1 VSITVI
7 LADDHAMVRESLASC
22 LAHTPD
28 IRVVA
33 VVAGAEDALHA
44 AVQHQPAIVLL
55 DIDMPG
61 MEAFD
66 AALRIRALCRNTRL
80 VMLSAFFHDRYIE
93 RALAVG
99 ASGYLTKAE
108 PVQNIIRA
116 IRDVA
121 TGMACFS
128 PEVRARLIIDAQGVS
143 MATPGATRASQLSG
157 RELEVL
163 RYIARGLANKEIAT
177 TMHVACRT
185 VDHHVARIMQK
196 LDIHGRVGL
205 ARYAVRE
212 GLAEA

>member
-1 VSITVI
+1 VSITVV
-7 LADDHAMVRESLASC
+7 LADDHAMVRESLANY

-28 IRVVA
+28 IRIVA
-33 VVAGAEDALHA
+33 AVACAEDALHV
-44 AVQHQPAIVLL
+44 AVEHQPHLVLL

-66 AALRIRALCRNTRL
+66 AASRIRASCPNTRL
-80 VMLSAFFHDRYIE
+80 VILSAFFHDRYIE

-108 PVQNIIRA
+108 PVENIARA
-116 IRDVA
+116 IRDAAAGV
-121 TGMACFS
+121 ACFS
-128 PEVRARLIIDAQGVS
+128 PEVRARLVIDGDGVS
-143 MATPGATRASQLSG
+143 MAGPGATRAAQLSA
-157 RELEVL
+157 REMEVL
-163 RYIARGLANKEIAT
+163 RYIARGLSNKEIAA

-185 VDHHVARIMQK
+185 VDHHVARIMHK